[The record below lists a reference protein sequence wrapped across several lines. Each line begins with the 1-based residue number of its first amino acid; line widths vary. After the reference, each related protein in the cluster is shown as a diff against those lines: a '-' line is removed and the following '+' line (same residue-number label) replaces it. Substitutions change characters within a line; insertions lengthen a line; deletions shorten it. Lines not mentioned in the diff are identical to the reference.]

1 VRLHDIFMRK
11 SEMPVSTGGKH
22 FRHAYAVGAMLYQL
36 LSLPCRTTVIFPTL
50 VLVEIIRGR
59 ISNTPGSLVPNLGG
73 CFKVA
78 EIAHLPGPLIDN
90 WEWQYQGSCQNM
102 DTELFFH
109 PEGERGPSRKRR
121 ASQAKRVCAR
131 CPVQA
136 ECRAH
141 SIAAR
146 EPFGIWG
153 GLTEEERRREI
164 RALNEQTLA
173 S

>member
-1 VRLHDIFMRK
+1 MV
-11 SEMPVSTGGKH
+11 V
-22 FRHAYAVGAMLYQL
+22 
-36 LSLPCRTTVIFPTL
+36 
-50 VLVEIIRGR
+50 
-59 ISNTPGSLVPNLGG
+59 
-73 CFKVA
+73 

-121 ASQAKRVCAR
+121 AQQAKRVCAR

-136 ECRAH
+136 QCREH
-141 SIAAR
+141 SISVR

-164 RALNEQTLA
+164 RALNEQSLA